1 MDVVVAT
8 QVTSTP
14 SDRLPPF
21 VFCDLFIPANG
32 VTCVRSPAKY
42 VLEGEIVGGA
52 TVQHLPSP
60 QLAFSE
66 LPPMRTSTFLH
77 SANFLF
83 PIRGFICSTSKKPIL
98 FVAPCKFKPIFF
110 NFQPK
115 SDRLVVFCYR
125 DSDKSVGYEQSMG
138 VEDSNVTLVE
148 ENVER
153 NQWNVELATPSVG
166 FQLLPKLSLSNKA
179 FLILTFIALT
189 RQEEVTKKLLIKEKL
204 FPVQNPDVLENNCSK
219 IQAPSQDNRADSQS
233 SHLQHFEYS
242 SFSRPISKTSVA
254 FTSLV
259 IAAVPTL
266 NAMRRAAISL
276 SKLADAAREEL
287 PGTMAAIRLSGMEIS
302 DLTLELSDLSQEIA
316 DGVNKSAQAVQ
327 AAEAGIRQIGALAH
341 QQTMSMI
348 QERASLPIISLQPV
362 VAGAAKKTS
371 RAVGKA
377 TRTIMKMISGG
388 ESMEN
393 DDDNSLD
400 RLEV

>member
-1 MDVVVAT
+1 
-8 QVTSTP
+8 
-14 SDRLPPF
+14 
-21 VFCDLFIPANG
+21 
-32 VTCVRSPAKY
+32 
-42 VLEGEIVGGA
+42 
-52 TVQHLPSP
+52 
-60 QLAFSE
+60 
-66 LPPMRTSTFLH
+66 MRTSTFLH

-189 RQEEVTKKLLIKEKL
+189 
-204 FPVQNPDVLENNCSK
+204 
-219 IQAPSQDNRADSQS
+219 
-233 SHLQHFEYS
+233 
-242 SFSRPISKTSVA
+242 TSVA

-341 QQTMSMI
+341 QQTISMI